1 MLSSTV
7 RRYFLPPK
15 NNIQSSKFYKS
26 RILAR
31 IQQKCNSQSTK
42 EHSDF
47 HFIRAQ
53 ITTENNML
61 LQKSVITIISDN
73 GSDWGTDC
81 MANIYNLGR
90 FREEQKLDA
99 FIWINYAQ
107 GHSCSNPIERMFSR
121 LTDLLQGVIIDLDS
135 SFKETSQQLNIT
147 LIDLCKY

>member
-1 MLSSTV
+1 
-7 RRYFLPPK
+7 
-15 NNIQSSKFYKS
+15 
-26 RILAR
+26 
-31 IQQKCNSQSTK
+31 
-42 EHSDF
+42 
-47 HFIRAQ
+47 
-53 ITTENNML
+53 ML

-107 GHSCSNPIERMFSR
+107 GYSRFNPIERMFSR

-135 SFKETSQQLNIT
+135 SFKETSHQLNMA